1 MRIVPIPHGLDLL
14 TTDLVRS
21 PGLHASTIYNGLFQ
35 WLEPKRYVHDVPP
48 EPLLLALGT
57 AWEKHLEYL
66 LIKNGV
72 WAERPDEML
81 SPEGIAYS
89 PDLLVFNGVTRL
101 GEIKL
106 TFQSSR
112 DYPLSATGYSS
123 LPPKADK
130 WVCQMMLYAYWLGLH
145 DGWLC
150 VAFLG
155 DRPLTTDSL
164 RVFELTWTDRELQ
177 ENHAKCLNFARER
190 GLL

>member
-1 MRIVPIPHGLDLL
+1 MKITPVPHGLNLL
-14 TTDLVRS
+14 ATDLVRS
-21 PGLHASTIYNGLFQ
+21 PGLHASTIYNGLYQ
-35 WLEPKRYVHDVPP
+35 HLEPKRYLSDTLP

-66 LIKNGV
+66 LMKNGV
-72 WAERPDEML
+72 QAERPDELL

-112 DYPLSATGYSS
+112 DYPLSGTEYNG

-130 WVCQMMLYAYWLGLH
+130 WLVQMMLYAYWLGLH
-145 DGWLC
+145 EGWLC
-150 VAFLG
+150 VLFLG
-155 DRPLTTDSL
+155 DRPLTKDSL
-164 RVFELTWTDRELQ
+164 RVFEIGWTDRELQ
-177 ENHAKCLNFARER
+177 ENADMCLNFAHSE